1 MMPSEKSDSSKSKA
15 NEHPE
20 WILPRLTNIC
30 VTTTFSIRIKLFLS
44 TSENSVL
51 KYTSVKQSNLTACT
65 WDSPTSEAVIY
76 SLLT

>member
-20 WILPRLTNIC
+20 WILPRLMNIC
-30 VTTTFSIRIKLFLS
+30 VTTAFSIRIKLFLS